1 MSDPKNY
8 EDLKAKLG
16 IKKREV
22 AAPTAAE
29 SPSPAAGAPSST
41 ETTTQ
46 HTPPGGFDLGLERGR
61 QSAAAPLVDIKDAEV
76 QIKSS
81 SSTRMV
87 IAFLILLACGGAFG
101 VGYVVQGTAYD
112 RRIEI
117 QQKEDAT
124 NLLAAVKSIKA
135 GPKAEPL
142 DDVTGEFITA
152 INSVAKKVE
161 DLGNAETVTPALLKS
176 IEKQLEDLRIASIT
190 YVEKAPRLGDIFP
203 KELFNGAAL
212 RIVLNYDD
220 ALEKLYNA
228 AYLMAGEK
236 GVLVELQTELELSGI
251 SVPPKTR
258 HFRWATIA
266 AKDGSPRGYLV
277 GVKPVLDKDSKF
289 VTQTLA
295 PQTPPGMMPD
305 PAATPTTQIKVK
317 YDDPKLVGK
326 EEDWIDS
333 DKFVEYELKP
343 DIEEDV
349 KLLVTQQQG
358 IYEQML
364 LRRLF
369 ERVTALRNAAEAIPI
384 ARQKMIDGLTKL
396 AE

>member
-22 AAPTAAE
+22 AAPAAAD
-29 SPSPAAGAPSST
+29 SPASSAGAPSST
-41 ETTTQ
+41 ETTTN
-46 HTPPGGFDLGLERGR
+46 HTPPGGFDLGLERGKR
-61 QSAAAPLVDIKDAEV
+61 SAPVPMVDIKDSDV
-76 QIKSS
+76 VIKSS
-81 SSTRMV
+81 STTRITLGLLV
-87 IAFLILLACGGAFG
+87 LLACGGAFG

-112 RRIEI
+112 RRIEL
-117 QQKEDAT
+117 QQKEDASG
-124 NLLAAVKSIKA
+124 LLGAVKGIKA

-142 DDVTGEFITA
+142 DDVTDEFITA
-152 INSVAKKVE
+152 INTVAKKVD
-161 DLGNAETVTPALLKS
+161 DLGSAEVVTPALLKS
-176 IEKQLEDLRIASIT
+176 IENQLEDIRVASIT
-190 YVEKAPRLGDIFP
+190 FVEKAPRLGDIFP

-212 RIVLNYDD
+212 RIVLSYDD

-236 GVLVELQTELELSGI
+236 GVLVELQTELEVSGI
-251 SVPPKTR
+251 EVPPKTR
-258 HFRWATIA
+258 HFRWATIDL
-266 AKDGSPRGYLV
+266 KGSPRGYLV

-295 PQTPPGMMPD
+295 PVVPAGMVPD
-305 PAATPTTQIKVK
+305 PAATPIMQIKVK
-317 YDDPKLVGK
+317 YDDPKMVGK

-349 KLLVTQQQG
+349 KMLVIQQQG
-358 IYEQML
+358 IYDQML

-384 ARQKMIDGLTKL
+384 ARKKMIDALTKL